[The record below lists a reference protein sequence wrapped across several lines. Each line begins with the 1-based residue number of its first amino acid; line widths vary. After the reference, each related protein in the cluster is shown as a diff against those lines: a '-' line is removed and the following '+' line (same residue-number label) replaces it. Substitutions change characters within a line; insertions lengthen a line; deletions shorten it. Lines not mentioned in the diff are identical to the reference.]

1 MLGIE
6 LLGPLKIEMKHFVLC
21 VHCLS
26 FKTCCF
32 YRGTSSRVEKGREAA
47 NIMTE
52 TVKKK
57 KATPLVSP
65 DAEEPLPPGWSAH
78 QSRSNPGLLYYF
90 NCRTGATTWNRSE
103 VTAATVE
110 VLNNE
115 PSGSIPVKKLAE
127 VVRGENLEESVN
139 KNTTSNRGVEGDQKI
154 AHLEELLRRE
164 RKEVE
169 VKSGASAPCA
179 PSTSVGIGLSSGLRS
194 RKKGEIGIMRGG
206 LLGNRSV
213 APVKGLAEELLAEK
227 QQDLE
232 ESVSVACN
240 NVKQRTKI
248 TFSEEKKVKN
258 EVQQPETNNRCS
270 DAVQDDNSL
279 TNKSQQRNENESE
292 GDNEGDLS
300 SDEELYGMDEEEA
313 AKLRSLKSKF
323 VEEEPDQPS
332 AQECDKGGGEEVDV
346 EESNDRPSSGS
357 NSSPERAG
365 TRKRRAGEQLRLIEA
380 MEQTLREKYGYTDDT
395 YGQRYIKKDVEEKK
409 RL

>member
-1 MLGIE
+1 MLY
-6 LLGPLKIEMKHFVLC
+6 C
-21 VHCLS
+21 Q
-26 FKTCCF
+26 
-32 YRGTSSRVEKGREAA
+32 
-47 NIMTE
+47 IMTE
-52 TVKKK
+52 SVKEKN
-57 KATPLVSP
+57 ATALVSP
-65 DAEEPLPPGWSAH
+65 EAEGPLPPGWSAH
-78 QSRSNPGLLYYF
+78 QSRSNPGLSYYF

-169 VKSGASAPCA
+169 VKSGASAPCP

-213 APVKGLAEELLAEK
+213 APVKGLAEELSAEK

-240 NVKQRTKI
+240 KVKQRTKI

-279 TNKSQQRNENESE
+279 TKNSQQRKEKESE

-332 AQECDKGGGEEVDV
+332 AQDSDKGGEV
-346 EESNDRPSSGS
+346 EESNDRPPSSS
-357 NSSPERAG
+357 DSSPERAG

-409 RL
+409 RFYLAFHCFQ

>member
-1 MLGIE
+1 
-6 LLGPLKIEMKHFVLC
+6 
-21 VHCLS
+21 
-26 FKTCCF
+26 
-32 YRGTSSRVEKGREAA
+32 
-47 NIMTE
+47 MTE
-52 TVKKK
+52 SVKEKN
-57 KATPLVSP
+57 ATALVSP
-65 DAEEPLPPGWSAH
+65 DAEGPLPPGWSAH
-78 QSRSNPGLLYYF
+78 QSRSNPGLSYYF

-213 APVKGLAEELLAEK
+213 APVKGLAEELSAEK

-232 ESVSVACN
+232 ESESVACN
-240 NVKQRTKI
+240 KVKQRTKI

-279 TNKSQQRNENESE
+279 TKNSQQRKEKESE

-332 AQECDKGGGEEVDV
+332 AQDSDKGAEERDV
-346 EESNDRPSSGS
+346 EESNDRPPSSS
-357 NSSPERAG
+357 DSSPERAG

-409 RL
+409 RFQLIFHWFW